1 MSFLR
6 KVHVVAHT
14 HWDFEWYF
22 TRQEAKVQ
30 FAFHIDEV
38 FSALEN
44 NQIDYYVLDGQMSIL
59 DDYLADF
66 PMKKSLVKRYVDA
79 GRLFIGPWYTQ
90 IDEMVTSGESVLRN
104 LRLGMDSAEALGTA
118 MPIGYLPDSFGQSQD
133 MPKIYNGVGINHAL
147 FWRGTPKEIDARY
160 FYWTSN
166 DGSKVVTANIKN
178 GYYAGV
184 DLIENDQFDS
194 LVETITTETTDELA
208 VLPVGGDQRPVDFNL
223 KERIAK
229 ANSAT
234 SDEIEFVES
243 NYLEFFKNLEKNPL
257 KNFSGEFIDPSLSKI
272 HRGIYSSRADLK
284 QLYDSLERTMVYQ
297 VEPLSA
303 VAYQKGIEL
312 KQGLIDDIW
321 KTIARGQAHDSSGAC
336 NSDKTNLDIQQRG
349 RNALQLAESLR
360 DYLLRK
366 MSISAEES
374 ASNDLFVWNP
384 LPFEIKEIR
393 EFSVSTKQPN
403 FTLLDQ
409 NGQEVAFDVVRQEE
423 ENAAVL
429 RRNPEEMKDDFYY
442 LTKIAFPVT
451 ISATDFCQYYIKEKS
466 GSIPQLT
473 VSSHSI
479 ENEHYKLS
487 FNGNGI
493 DLYNKQNKKT
503 YSNFLTFEDGG
514 DEGDNYD
521 YSPAFAD
528 WLLALDFTNAKV
540 TAVQGTFVNILQ
552 LTGTWALPYDLSAR
566 KKHTLNGKVA
576 YNLCLTLT
584 KEKKVIDI
592 SLSVDNQVLDHR
604 LRLVFATEIKANY
617 SYADTPFSTIQRPVE
632 DLHLN
637 DWQEIGY
644 KEEPTS
650 MRPMIHFANTHNDK
664 VSWTFMGKGAKDFQL
679 IGEDFEQ
686 LAVTVLRG
694 VGYLGRPDLLRR
706 PGDASGL
713 QTTVVKTPDSQLQ
726 GDFVF
731 AGRLVIEDDFNP
743 VVIQSQYSELTQE
756 ALYYQ
761 NQSLNQF
768 TTPIEYFAI
777 NQLRETVKHDRLFEL
792 NQLKVV
798 FSSMQVSSDQTGYEL
813 RLYNPTDEEIAIPG
827 DITCKK
833 ISSISELNLR
843 GQHIQQ
849 LAMAVDNYQMEA
861 FKPGELRTYGI
872 YPQKN

>member
-1 MSFLR
+1 MR